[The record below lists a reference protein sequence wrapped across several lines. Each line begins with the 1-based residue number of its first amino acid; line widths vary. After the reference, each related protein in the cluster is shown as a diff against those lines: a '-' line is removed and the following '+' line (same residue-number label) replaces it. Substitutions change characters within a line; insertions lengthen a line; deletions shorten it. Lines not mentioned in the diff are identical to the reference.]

1 MRWLVGHFIAEQHV
15 IYADDRG
22 NLQRW
27 LPDTNARRPELV
39 ELGKCDTADPDRG
52 IDLLKTFLTKAET
65 RALSKVKT

>member
-15 IYADDRG
+15 ISADDRG
-22 NLQRW
+22 SLQRW

-65 RALSKVKT
+65 RALSKVKS